1 MNSFCYLITASE
13 KSDVSLHNAFK
24 ICPINPPTFQKAANP
39 VAFSAG
45 TWYNNSNKNPGK
57 IAETSRG
64 ENMKHKPLPIGVEDF
79 KRLVDNGYY
88 FIDKTLMIKE
98 LLENK
103 ETVNLFTRPRRFGKT
118 LNMSMLQRFFEAT
131 EKSNAYLFD
140 GLKIAAYPEYM
151 AYQGQYPV
159 ISISLKSM
167 KQKNFTLAF
176 ETYKY
181 LIKSEYSR
189 HKDFIFSKNILDEE
203 EKARYLSF
211 IQVDATETMYNQ
223 AIGFLSNCLKKAYQQ
238 NVIIL
243 IDEYDVPLENA
254 YHEGF
259 YDDMTNL
266 IRSCF
271 ESALKTNP
279 SLEFAVLTG
288 CLRVSRESIFT
299 GLNNLKTYSITK
311 NKFSQYFGFT
321 QEEMQEILQTFS
333 LEQYAGTIAKWYD
346 GYRFGLTEIYNP
358 WSVLNCIDSYLQN
371 DMVACEPYWSNTSSN
386 RIVKRLIEESNERT
400 KSMVEELINGTPI
413 HTQIFEDVTYG
424 TIDVNQDY
432 IWSFL
437 LFTGYLKIISCET
450 IGDETYYDMVIPNV
464 EIKSIYKNTIRSWF
478 IDHLNRDSRT
488 DILESVIHA
497 DAEKLEDLL
506 CTWLTNTISCFDEQ
520 ENYYHGFVTGLVS
533 GFNGY
538 MVVSNRESGNGRFDL
553 VIKQRSRWHHAAILE
568 FKVVEKYN
576 QMTKACEDALRQ
588 IEEKDYEA
596 SLRDE
601 QYENIAKLGICFCQ
615 KRCRV
620 KSGGVDH
627 FEY

>member
-1 MNSFCYLITASE
+1 MPYQS
-13 KSDVSLHNAFK
+13 
-24 ICPINPPTFQKAANP
+24 PTFKKAANP
-39 VAFSAG
+39 VAFSAR
-45 TWYNNSNKNPGK
+45 TWYNNNNKDSGK

-88 FIDKTLMIKE
+88 FVDKTLMIKE

-103 ETVNLFTRPRRFGKT
+103 GTVNLFTSPRRFGKT

-159 ISISLKSM
+159 ISVSLKSM
-167 KQKNFTLAF
+167 KQASYTNAFYMYKN
-176 ETYKY
+176 
-181 LIKSEYSR
+181 LIAKEYEK
-189 HKDFIFSKNILDEE
+189 HKIILESNQILDS
-203 EKARYLSF
+203 EKEVFQNIMEQRADQNVYLNS
-211 IQVDATETMYNQ
+211 IRT
-223 AIGFLSNCLKKAYQQ
+223 LSDILAKYYEK

-321 QEEMQEILQTFS
+321 QEEMKGILQTFS

-450 IGDETYYDMVIPNV
+450 VGDETYYDMVIPNV

-478 IDHLNRDSRT
+478 IDHINRDSRT

-553 VIKQRSRWHHAAILE
+553 VVKQRSRWHHAAILE

>member
-1 MNSFCYLITASE
+1 
-13 KSDVSLHNAFK
+13 
-24 ICPINPPTFQKAANP
+24 
-39 VAFSAG
+39 
-45 TWYNNSNKNPGK
+45 
-57 IAETSRG
+57 
-64 ENMKHKPLPIGVEDF
+64 MKHKPLPIGVEDF

-151 AYQGQYPV
+151 AYQGKYPV

-189 HKDFIFSKNILDEE
+189 HKDFIFSRNVLDEE

-211 IQVDATETMYNQ
+211 IRVDATETMYNQ

-279 SLEFAVLTG
+279 SLKFAVLTG

-321 QEEMQEILQTFS
+321 QAEMQEILQTFS

-450 IGDETYYDMVIPNV
+450 VGDETYYNMVIPNV

-478 IDHLNRDSRT
+478 IDHINRDSRT

-553 VIKQRSRWHHAAILE
+553 VVKQRSRWHHAAILE

-576 QMTKACEDALRQ
+576 QMTKACEDALKQ

-620 KSGGVDH
+620 RSGGVDH

>member
-1 MNSFCYLITASE
+1 
-13 KSDVSLHNAFK
+13 
-24 ICPINPPTFQKAANP
+24 
-39 VAFSAG
+39 
-45 TWYNNSNKNPGK
+45 
-57 IAETSRG
+57 
-64 ENMKHKPLPIGVEDF
+64 MKHKPLPIGVEDF
-79 KRLVDNGYY
+79 KRLVDNEYY
-88 FIDKTLMIKE
+88 FVDKTPMIKE

-151 AYQGQYPV
+151 VYQGQYPV

-167 KQKNFTLAF
+167 KRASYQEAYFEYVKLLSDEFERHEIILQSDAVSEEDKLEFQK
-176 ETYKY
+176 
-181 LIKSEYSR
+181 IKKRIAEPKEYNSAV
-189 HKDFIFSKNILDEE
+189 KLLSK
-203 EKARYLSF
+203 
-211 IQVDATETMYNQ
+211 
-223 AIGFLSNCLKKAYQQ
+223 FLQKVYQK

-321 QEEMQEILQTFS
+321 QEEMKEILQAFS
-333 LEQYAGTIAKWYD
+333 LEQYAGTIANWYD

-478 IDHLNRDSRT
+478 IDHVNRDSRT

-533 GFNGY
+533 GFSGY

-627 FEY
+627 FDY

>member
-1 MNSFCYLITASE
+1 
-13 KSDVSLHNAFK
+13 
-24 ICPINPPTFQKAANP
+24 
-39 VAFSAG
+39 
-45 TWYNNSNKNPGK
+45 
-57 IAETSRG
+57 
-64 ENMKHKPLPIGVEDF
+64 MKHKPLPIGVEDF

-88 FIDKTLMIKE
+88 FVDKTLMIKE

-167 KQKNFTLAF
+167 KRASYQEAYFEYVKLLSDEFERHETILQSDAVSEEDKLEFQK
-176 ETYKY
+176 
-181 LIKSEYSR
+181 IKRRIAEPKEYNSAV
-189 HKDFIFSKNILDEE
+189 KLLSK
-203 EKARYLSF
+203 
-211 IQVDATETMYNQ
+211 
-223 AIGFLSNCLKKAYQQ
+223 CLQKVYQK

-321 QEEMQEILQTFS
+321 QEEMKEILQTFS

-478 IDHLNRDSRT
+478 IDHVNRDSRT

-533 GFNGY
+533 GFSGY

-627 FEY
+627 FDY

>member
-1 MNSFCYLITASE
+1 
-13 KSDVSLHNAFK
+13 
-24 ICPINPPTFQKAANP
+24 
-39 VAFSAG
+39 
-45 TWYNNSNKNPGK
+45 
-57 IAETSRG
+57 
-64 ENMKHKPLPIGVEDF
+64 MKHKPLPIGVEDF
-79 KRLVDNGYY
+79 KRLVDNEYY

-167 KQKNFTLAF
+167 KRASYQEAYFEYVKLLSDEFERHEIILQSDAVSEEDKLEFQK
-176 ETYKY
+176 
-181 LIKSEYSR
+181 IKKRIAEPKEYNSAV
-189 HKDFIFSKNILDEE
+189 KLLSK
-203 EKARYLSF
+203 
-211 IQVDATETMYNQ
+211 
-223 AIGFLSNCLKKAYQQ
+223 CLQKVYQK

-266 IRSCF
+266 ISSCF

-450 IGDETYYDMVIPNV
+450 VGDETYYDMVIPNV

-478 IDHLNRDSRT
+478 IDHINRDSRT
-488 DILESVIHA
+488 DILESVIRA

-533 GFNGY
+533 GFSGY

-553 VIKQRSRWHHAAILE
+553 VVKQRSRWHHAAILE

-588 IEEKDYEA
+588 IKEKDYEA

-627 FEY
+627 FDY

>member
-1 MNSFCYLITASE
+1 
-13 KSDVSLHNAFK
+13 
-24 ICPINPPTFQKAANP
+24 
-39 VAFSAG
+39 
-45 TWYNNSNKNPGK
+45 
-57 IAETSRG
+57 
-64 ENMKHKPLPIGVEDF
+64 MKHKPLPIGVEDF

-88 FIDKTLMIKE
+88 FVDKTLMIKE

-151 AYQGQYPV
+151 TYQGQYPV

-167 KQKNFTLAF
+167 KRASYQEAYFEYVKLLSDEFERHEIILQSDAVSEEDKLEFQK
-176 ETYKY
+176 
-181 LIKSEYSR
+181 IKRRIAEPKEYNSAV
-189 HKDFIFSKNILDEE
+189 KLLSK
-203 EKARYLSF
+203 
-211 IQVDATETMYNQ
+211 
-223 AIGFLSNCLKKAYQQ
+223 CLQKVYQK

-321 QEEMQEILQTFS
+321 QEEMKEILQTFS

-478 IDHLNRDSRT
+478 IDHINRDSRT

-533 GFNGY
+533 GFSGY
-538 MVVSNRESGNGRFDL
+538 MVISNRESGNGRFDL
-553 VIKQRSRWHHAAILE
+553 VVKQRSRWHHAAILE
-568 FKVVEKYN
+568 FKIVEKYN

-588 IEEKDYEA
+588 IEGKDYEA

-627 FEY
+627 FDY

>member
-1 MNSFCYLITASE
+1 
-13 KSDVSLHNAFK
+13 
-24 ICPINPPTFQKAANP
+24 
-39 VAFSAG
+39 
-45 TWYNNSNKNPGK
+45 
-57 IAETSRG
+57 
-64 ENMKHKPLPIGVEDF
+64 
-79 KRLVDNGYY
+79 
-88 FIDKTLMIKE
+88 
-98 LLENK
+98 
-103 ETVNLFTRPRRFGKT
+103 
-118 LNMSMLQRFFEAT
+118 
-131 EKSNAYLFD
+131 
-140 GLKIAAYPEYM
+140 M

-167 KQKNFTLAF
+167 KQASYTNAFYMYKN
-176 ETYKY
+176 
-181 LIKSEYSR
+181 LIAKEYEK
-189 HKDFIFSKNILDEE
+189 HKIILESNQILDS
-203 EKARYLSF
+203 EKEVFQNIMEQRADQNVYLNS
-211 IQVDATETMYNQ
+211 IRT
-223 AIGFLSNCLKKAYQQ
+223 LSDILAKFYEK

-321 QEEMQEILQTFS
+321 QAEMQEILQTFS
-333 LEQYAGTIAKWYD
+333 LEQYARTIAKWYD

-450 IGDETYYDMVIPNV
+450 VGDETYYDMVIPNV

-478 IDHLNRDSRT
+478 IDHINRDSRT

-520 ENYYHGFVTGLVS
+520 ENYYLGFVTGLVS

-553 VIKQRSRWHHAAILE
+553 VVKQRSRWHHAAILE

-620 KSGGVDH
+620 RSGGVDH

>member
-1 MNSFCYLITASE
+1 
-13 KSDVSLHNAFK
+13 
-24 ICPINPPTFQKAANP
+24 
-39 VAFSAG
+39 
-45 TWYNNSNKNPGK
+45 
-57 IAETSRG
+57 
-64 ENMKHKPLPIGVEDF
+64 MKHKPLPIGVEDF

-103 ETVNLFTRPRRFGKT
+103 ESVNLFTRPRRFGKT

-131 EKSNAYLFD
+131 EKSNAYLFGD
-140 GLKIAAYPEYM
+140 LKIAAYPEYM

-167 KQKNFTLAF
+167 KQASYTDAFYMYKN
-176 ETYKY
+176 
-181 LIKSEYSR
+181 LIAKEYEK
-189 HKDFIFSKNILDEE
+189 HKIILESNQILDS
-203 EKARYLSF
+203 EKEVFQNIMEQRADQNVYLNS
-211 IQVDATETMYNQ
+211 IRT
-223 AIGFLSNCLKKAYQQ
+223 LSDILAKYYKK

-321 QEEMQEILQTFS
+321 QKEIQEILQNFS

-450 IGDETYYDMVIPNV
+450 VGDETYYDMVIPNV

-478 IDHLNRDSRT
+478 IDHINRDSRT

-533 GFNGY
+533 GFSGY

-553 VIKQRSRWHHAAILE
+553 VVKQRSRWHHAAILE

-576 QMTKACEDALRQ
+576 QMTKACEDALNQ

>member
-1 MNSFCYLITASE
+1 
-13 KSDVSLHNAFK
+13 
-24 ICPINPPTFQKAANP
+24 
-39 VAFSAG
+39 
-45 TWYNNSNKNPGK
+45 
-57 IAETSRG
+57 
-64 ENMKHKPLPIGVEDF
+64 MKHKPLPIGVEDF

-88 FIDKTLMIKE
+88 FVDKTLMIKE

-151 AYQGQYPV
+151 AYQGKYPV
-159 ISISLKSM
+159 ISVSLKSM
-167 KQKNFTLAF
+167 KQASYTDAFYMYKN
-176 ETYKY
+176 
-181 LIKSEYSR
+181 LIAKEYEK
-189 HKDFIFSKNILDEE
+189 HKIILESNQILDS
-203 EKARYLSF
+203 EKEVFQNIMEQRADQNVYLNS
-211 IQVDATETMYNQ
+211 IRT
-223 AIGFLSNCLKKAYQQ
+223 LSDILAKYYEK

-321 QEEMQEILQTFS
+321 QAEMQEILQNFS

-450 IGDETYYDMVIPNV
+450 FGDETYYDMVIPNV

-478 IDHLNRDSRT
+478 IDHINRDSRT

-533 GFNGY
+533 GFSGY

-553 VIKQRSRWHHAAILE
+553 VVKQRSRWHHAAILE

-576 QMTKACEDALRQ
+576 QMTKACEDALKQ

>member
-1 MNSFCYLITASE
+1 MPYQS
-13 KSDVSLHNAFK
+13 
-24 ICPINPPTFQKAANP
+24 PTFKKAANP

-45 TWYNNSNKNPGK
+45 TWYNNNNKDSGK

-88 FIDKTLMIKE
+88 FVDKTLMIKE

-159 ISISLKSM
+159 ISVSLKSM
-167 KQKNFTLAF
+167 KQASYTNAFYMYKN
-176 ETYKY
+176 
-181 LIKSEYSR
+181 LIAKEYEK
-189 HKDFIFSKNILDEE
+189 HKIILESNQILDS
-203 EKARYLSF
+203 EKEVFQNIMEQRADQNVYLNS
-211 IQVDATETMYNQ
+211 IRT
-223 AIGFLSNCLKKAYQQ
+223 LSDILAKYYKK
-238 NVIIL
+238 NVIIF

-321 QEEMQEILQTFS
+321 QEEMQEILQNFS
-333 LEQYAGTIAKWYD
+333 LEQYAETIAKWYD

-450 IGDETYYDMVIPNV
+450 VGDETYYDMVIPNV

-478 IDHLNRDSRT
+478 IDHVNRDSRT

-533 GFNGY
+533 GFSGY

-553 VIKQRSRWHHAAILE
+553 VVKQRSRWHHAAILE

>member
-1 MNSFCYLITASE
+1 M
-13 KSDVSLHNAFK
+13 
-24 ICPINPPTFQKAANP
+24 QKQ
-39 VAFSAG
+39 
-45 TWYNNSNKNPGK
+45 
-57 IAETSRG
+57 AEVR
-64 ENMKHKPLPIGVEDF
+64 NVKHKPLPIGIEDF
-79 KRLVDNGYY
+79 KRLVDNEYY
-88 FIDKTLMIKE
+88 FVDKTLMIKE

-159 ISISLKSM
+159 ISVSLKSM
-167 KQKNFTLAF
+167 KQASYTDVFYMYKN
-176 ETYKY
+176 
-181 LIKSEYSR
+181 LIAKEYEK
-189 HKDFIFSKNILDEE
+189 HKIILESNQILDS
-203 EKARYLSF
+203 EKEVFQNIMEQRADQNVYLNS
-211 IQVDATETMYNQ
+211 IQT
-223 AIGFLSNCLKKAYQQ
+223 LSDILAKYYEK

-478 IDHLNRDSRT
+478 IDHINRDSRT

-553 VIKQRSRWHHAAILE
+553 VVKQRSRWHHAAILE

-576 QMTKACEDALRQ
+576 QMTKACEDALNQ

-627 FEY
+627 FDY

>member
-1 MNSFCYLITASE
+1 
-13 KSDVSLHNAFK
+13 
-24 ICPINPPTFQKAANP
+24 
-39 VAFSAG
+39 
-45 TWYNNSNKNPGK
+45 
-57 IAETSRG
+57 
-64 ENMKHKPLPIGVEDF
+64 MKHKPLPIGVEDF
-79 KRLVDNGYY
+79 KRLVDNEYY

-140 GLKIAAYPEYM
+140 SLKIAAYPEYM
-151 AYQGQYPV
+151 AYQGKYPV

-189 HKDFIFSKNILDEE
+189 HKDFIFSRNVLDEE

-321 QEEMQEILQTFS
+321 QEEMQEILQNFS
-333 LEQYAGTIAKWYD
+333 LKQYAETIAKWYD

-413 HTQIFEDVTYG
+413 HTQIFKDVTYG

-450 IGDETYYDMVIPNV
+450 VGDETYYDMVIPNV

-478 IDHLNRDSRT
+478 IDHINRDSRT

-533 GFNGY
+533 GFSGY

-553 VIKQRSRWHHAAILE
+553 VVKQRSRWHHAAILE

>member
-1 MNSFCYLITASE
+1 MPYQS
-13 KSDVSLHNAFK
+13 
-24 ICPINPPTFQKAANP
+24 PTFKKAANP

-45 TWYNNSNKNPGK
+45 TWYNNNNKNPGK
-57 IAETSRG
+57 ITETSRG

-88 FIDKTLMIKE
+88 FVDKTLMIKE

-131 EKSNAYLFD
+131 GKSNAYLFD
-140 GLKIAAYPEYM
+140 GLKIATYPEYM

-167 KQKNFTLAF
+167 KQASYTDAFYMYKNLIAKEYEKHKIILESNQILESEKEIFRNIMEQRADQNVYLNSIRTLSDILAKY
-176 ETYKY
+176 YK
-181 LIKSEYSR
+181 K
-189 HKDFIFSKNILDEE
+189 
-203 EKARYLSF
+203 
-211 IQVDATETMYNQ
+211 
-223 AIGFLSNCLKKAYQQ
+223 

-333 LEQYAGTIAKWYD
+333 LEQYAETIAKWYD

-450 IGDETYYDMVIPNV
+450 VGDETYYDMVIPNV

-478 IDHLNRDSRT
+478 IDHINRDNRT

-553 VIKQRSRWHHAAILE
+553 VVKQRSRWHHAAILE

-576 QMTKACEDALRQ
+576 QMTKACEDALKQ

>member
-1 MNSFCYLITASE
+1 
-13 KSDVSLHNAFK
+13 
-24 ICPINPPTFQKAANP
+24 
-39 VAFSAG
+39 
-45 TWYNNSNKNPGK
+45 
-57 IAETSRG
+57 
-64 ENMKHKPLPIGVEDF
+64 MKHKPLPIGVEDF

-88 FIDKTLMIKE
+88 FVDKTLMIKE

-151 AYQGQYPV
+151 AYQGKYPV
-159 ISISLKSM
+159 ISVSLKSM
-167 KQKNFTLAF
+167 KQASYTDAFYMYKN
-176 ETYKY
+176 
-181 LIKSEYSR
+181 LIAKEYEK
-189 HKDFIFSKNILDEE
+189 HKIILESNQILDS
-203 EKARYLSF
+203 EKEVFQNIMEQRADQNVYLNS
-211 IQVDATETMYNQ
+211 IRT
-223 AIGFLSNCLKKAYQQ
+223 LSDILAKYYEK

-321 QEEMQEILQTFS
+321 QAEMQEILQTFS
-333 LEQYAGTIAKWYD
+333 LEQYAETIAKWYD

-450 IGDETYYDMVIPNV
+450 VGDETYYDMVIPNV

-478 IDHLNRDSRT
+478 IDHINRDSRT
-488 DILESVIHA
+488 DILESIIHA

-533 GFNGY
+533 GFSGY

-553 VIKQRSRWHHAAILE
+553 VVKQRSRWHHAAILE

-576 QMTKACEDALRQ
+576 QMTKACEDALKQ

>member
-1 MNSFCYLITASE
+1 
-13 KSDVSLHNAFK
+13 
-24 ICPINPPTFQKAANP
+24 
-39 VAFSAG
+39 
-45 TWYNNSNKNPGK
+45 
-57 IAETSRG
+57 
-64 ENMKHKPLPIGVEDF
+64 MKHKPLPIGVEDF

-167 KQKNFTLAF
+167 KRASYQEAYFEYVKLLSDEFERHEIILQSDAVSEEDKLEFQK
-176 ETYKY
+176 
-181 LIKSEYSR
+181 IKRRIAEPKEYNSAV
-189 HKDFIFSKNILDEE
+189 KLLSK
-203 EKARYLSF
+203 
-211 IQVDATETMYNQ
+211 
-223 AIGFLSNCLKKAYQQ
+223 CLQKVCQK

-311 NKFSQYFGFT
+311 NKFSRYFGFT
-321 QEEMQEILQTFS
+321 QEEMKEILQTFS

-478 IDHLNRDSRT
+478 IDHVNRDSRT
-488 DILESVIHA
+488 EILESVIHA

-533 GFNGY
+533 GFSGY

-553 VIKQRSRWHHAAILE
+553 VVKQRSRWHHAAILE

-576 QMTKACEDALRQ
+576 QMTKACEDALKQ

-627 FEY
+627 FDY

>member
-1 MNSFCYLITASE
+1 
-13 KSDVSLHNAFK
+13 
-24 ICPINPPTFQKAANP
+24 
-39 VAFSAG
+39 
-45 TWYNNSNKNPGK
+45 
-57 IAETSRG
+57 
-64 ENMKHKPLPIGVEDF
+64 MKHKPLPIGVEDF
-79 KRLVDNGYY
+79 KRLVDNEYY
-88 FIDKTLMIKE
+88 FVDKTPMIKE

-151 AYQGQYPV
+151 VYQGQYPV

-167 KQKNFTLAF
+167 KRASYQEAYFEYVKLLSDEFERHEIILQSDAVSEEDKLEFQK
-176 ETYKY
+176 
-181 LIKSEYSR
+181 IKKRIAEPKEYNSAV
-189 HKDFIFSKNILDEE
+189 KLLSK
-203 EKARYLSF
+203 
-211 IQVDATETMYNQ
+211 
-223 AIGFLSNCLKKAYQQ
+223 CLQKVYQK

-321 QEEMQEILQTFS
+321 QEEMKEILQAFS
-333 LEQYAGTIAKWYD
+333 LEQYAGTIANWYD

-478 IDHLNRDSRT
+478 IDHVNRDSRT

-533 GFNGY
+533 GFSGY

-627 FEY
+627 FDY

>member
-1 MNSFCYLITASE
+1 
-13 KSDVSLHNAFK
+13 
-24 ICPINPPTFQKAANP
+24 
-39 VAFSAG
+39 
-45 TWYNNSNKNPGK
+45 
-57 IAETSRG
+57 
-64 ENMKHKPLPIGVEDF
+64 MKHKPLPIGVEDF
-79 KRLVDNGYY
+79 KRLVDNEYY
-88 FIDKTLMIKE
+88 FVDKTLMIKE

-131 EKSNAYLFD
+131 AKSNAYLFD

-159 ISISLKSM
+159 ISVSLKSM
-167 KQKNFTLAF
+167 KQASYTDAFYMYKNLIAKEYEKHKIILESNQILESEKEIFRNIMEQRANQNVYLNSIRTLSDIL
-176 ETYKY
+176 EKY
-181 LIKSEYSR
+181 Y
-189 HKDFIFSKNILDEE
+189 
-203 EKARYLSF
+203 EK
-211 IQVDATETMYNQ
+211 
-223 AIGFLSNCLKKAYQQ
+223 

-321 QEEMQEILQTFS
+321 QEEMKEILQTFS

-478 IDHLNRDSRT
+478 IDHINRDSRT

-553 VIKQRSRWHHAAILE
+553 VVKQRSRWHHAAILE

-576 QMTKACEDALRQ
+576 QMTKACEDALKQ

>member
-1 MNSFCYLITASE
+1 MPYQS
-13 KSDVSLHNAFK
+13 
-24 ICPINPPTFQKAANP
+24 PTFKKAANP
-39 VAFSAG
+39 VAFSAR
-45 TWYNNSNKNPGK
+45 TWYNNNNKDSGK

-79 KRLVDNGYY
+79 KRLVDNEYY
-88 FIDKTLMIKE
+88 FVDKTLMIKE

-103 ETVNLFTRPRRFGKT
+103 GTVNLFTRPRRFGKT

-159 ISISLKSM
+159 ISVSLKSM
-167 KQKNFTLAF
+167 KQASYTNAFYMYKN
-176 ETYKY
+176 
-181 LIKSEYSR
+181 LIAKEYEK
-189 HKDFIFSKNILDEE
+189 HKIILESNQILDS
-203 EKARYLSF
+203 EKEVFQNIMEQRADQNVYLNS
-211 IQVDATETMYNQ
+211 IRT
-223 AIGFLSNCLKKAYQQ
+223 LSDILAKYYEK

-321 QEEMQEILQTFS
+321 QEEMKGILQTFS

-450 IGDETYYDMVIPNV
+450 VGDETYYDMVIPNV

-478 IDHLNRDSRT
+478 IDHINRDSRT

-533 GFNGY
+533 RFNGY

-553 VIKQRSRWHHAAILE
+553 VVKQRSRWHHAAILE

>member
-1 MNSFCYLITASE
+1 
-13 KSDVSLHNAFK
+13 
-24 ICPINPPTFQKAANP
+24 
-39 VAFSAG
+39 
-45 TWYNNSNKNPGK
+45 
-57 IAETSRG
+57 
-64 ENMKHKPLPIGVEDF
+64 MKHKPLPIGVEDF

-88 FIDKTLMIKE
+88 FVDKTLMIKE

-151 AYQGQYPV
+151 AYQGKYPV
-159 ISISLKSM
+159 ISVSLKSM
-167 KQKNFTLAF
+167 KQASYTDAFYMYKN
-176 ETYKY
+176 
-181 LIKSEYSR
+181 LIAKEYEK
-189 HKDFIFSKNILDEE
+189 HKIILESNQILDS
-203 EKARYLSF
+203 EKEVFQNIMEQRADQNVYLNS
-211 IQVDATETMYNQ
+211 IRT
-223 AIGFLSNCLKKAYQQ
+223 LSDILAKYYEK

-321 QEEMQEILQTFS
+321 QAEMQEILQNFS

-371 DMVACEPYWSNTSSN
+371 DMVACEPYWANTSSN

-450 IGDETYYDMVIPNV
+450 FGDETYYDMVIPNV

-478 IDHLNRDSRT
+478 IDHINRDSRT

-533 GFNGY
+533 GFSGY

-553 VIKQRSRWHHAAILE
+553 VVKQRSRWHHAAILE

-576 QMTKACEDALRQ
+576 QMTKACEDALKQ

>member
-1 MNSFCYLITASE
+1 
-13 KSDVSLHNAFK
+13 
-24 ICPINPPTFQKAANP
+24 
-39 VAFSAG
+39 
-45 TWYNNSNKNPGK
+45 
-57 IAETSRG
+57 
-64 ENMKHKPLPIGVEDF
+64 MKHKPLPIGVEDF
-79 KRLVDNGYY
+79 KRLVDNEYY
-88 FIDKTLMIKE
+88 FVDKTLMIKE

-167 KQKNFTLAF
+167 KRASYQEAYFEYVKLLSDEFERHEIILQSDLVSEEDKLEFQK
-176 ETYKY
+176 
-181 LIKSEYSR
+181 IKKRIAEPKEYNSAV
-189 HKDFIFSKNILDEE
+189 KLLSK
-203 EKARYLSF
+203 
-211 IQVDATETMYNQ
+211 
-223 AIGFLSNCLKKAYQQ
+223 CLQKVYQK

-321 QEEMQEILQTFS
+321 QEEMKEILQAFS

-478 IDHLNRDSRT
+478 IDHINRDSRT

-553 VIKQRSRWHHAAILE
+553 VVKQRSRWHHAAILE

>member
-1 MNSFCYLITASE
+1 
-13 KSDVSLHNAFK
+13 
-24 ICPINPPTFQKAANP
+24 
-39 VAFSAG
+39 
-45 TWYNNSNKNPGK
+45 
-57 IAETSRG
+57 
-64 ENMKHKPLPIGVEDF
+64 MKHKPLPIGVEDF

-88 FIDKTLMIKE
+88 FVDKTLMIKE

-167 KQKNFTLAF
+167 KQASYTNAFYMYKN
-176 ETYKY
+176 
-181 LIKSEYSR
+181 LIAKEYEK
-189 HKDFIFSKNILDEE
+189 HKIILESNQILDS
-203 EKARYLSF
+203 EKEVFQNIMEQRADQNVYLNS
-211 IQVDATETMYNQ
+211 IRT
-223 AIGFLSNCLKKAYQQ
+223 LSDILAKYYEK

-333 LEQYAGTIAKWYD
+333 LEQYAETIAKWYD

-450 IGDETYYDMVIPNV
+450 FGDETYYDMVIPNV

-478 IDHLNRDSRT
+478 IDHINRDSRT

-533 GFNGY
+533 GFSGY

-553 VIKQRSRWHHAAILE
+553 VVKQRSRWHHAAILE

>member
-1 MNSFCYLITASE
+1 MPYQS
-13 KSDVSLHNAFK
+13 
-24 ICPINPPTFQKAANP
+24 PTFKKAANP

-45 TWYNNSNKNPGK
+45 TWYNNNNKDSGK

-79 KRLVDNGYY
+79 RRLVDNGYY
-88 FIDKTLMIKE
+88 FVDKTLMIKE

-151 AYQGQYPV
+151 AYQGKYPV
-159 ISISLKSM
+159 ISVSLKSM

-189 HKDFIFSKNILDEE
+189 HKDFIFSRNVLDEE

-259 YDDMTNL
+259 YDDMANL

-321 QEEMQEILQTFS
+321 QEEMKEILQTFS
-333 LEQYAGTIAKWYD
+333 LEQYAETIAKWYD
-346 GYRFGLTEIYNP
+346 GYQFGLTEIYNP

-450 IGDETYYDMVIPNV
+450 VGDETYYDMVIPNV

-478 IDHLNRDSRT
+478 IDHINRDSRT

-533 GFNGY
+533 GFSGY

-553 VIKQRSRWHHAAILE
+553 VVKQRSRWHHAAILE

-588 IEEKDYEA
+588 IEEKDYEV

-627 FEY
+627 FDY

>member
-1 MNSFCYLITASE
+1 
-13 KSDVSLHNAFK
+13 
-24 ICPINPPTFQKAANP
+24 
-39 VAFSAG
+39 
-45 TWYNNSNKNPGK
+45 
-57 IAETSRG
+57 
-64 ENMKHKPLPIGVEDF
+64 MKHKPLPIGVEDF
-79 KRLVDNGYY
+79 KRLVDNEYY
-88 FIDKTLMIKE
+88 FVDKTLMIKE

-103 ETVNLFTRPRRFGKT
+103 GTVNLFTRPRRFGKT

-167 KQKNFTLAF
+167 KRASYQEAYFEYVKLLSDEFERHEIILQSDLVSEEDKLEFQK
-176 ETYKY
+176 
-181 LIKSEYSR
+181 IKKRIAEPKEYNSAV
-189 HKDFIFSKNILDEE
+189 KLLSK
-203 EKARYLSF
+203 
-211 IQVDATETMYNQ
+211 
-223 AIGFLSNCLKKAYQQ
+223 CLQKVYQK

-321 QEEMQEILQTFS
+321 QEEMKEILQAFS

-450 IGDETYYDMVIPNV
+450 VGDETYYDMVIPNV

-478 IDHLNRDSRT
+478 IDHVNRDSRT

-533 GFNGY
+533 GFSGY

-553 VIKQRSRWHHAAILE
+553 VVKQRSRWHHAAILE

>member
-1 MNSFCYLITASE
+1 
-13 KSDVSLHNAFK
+13 
-24 ICPINPPTFQKAANP
+24 
-39 VAFSAG
+39 
-45 TWYNNSNKNPGK
+45 
-57 IAETSRG
+57 
-64 ENMKHKPLPIGVEDF
+64 MKHKPLPIGVEDF

-88 FIDKTLMIKE
+88 FVDKTLMIKE

-159 ISISLKSM
+159 ISVSLKSM
-167 KQKNFTLAF
+167 KQASYTNAFYMYKN
-176 ETYKY
+176 
-181 LIKSEYSR
+181 LIAKEYEK
-189 HKDFIFSKNILDEE
+189 HKIILESDKILDS
-203 EKARYLSF
+203 EKEVFQNIMEQRADQNVYLNS
-211 IQVDATETMYNQ
+211 IRT
-223 AIGFLSNCLKKAYQQ
+223 LSDILAKYYEKS
-238 NVIIL
+238 VIIL

-321 QEEMQEILQTFS
+321 QEEMKEILQTFS

-413 HTQIFEDVTYG
+413 RTQIFEDVTYG

-478 IDHLNRDSRT
+478 IDHVNRDSRT
-488 DILESVIHA
+488 DILKSVIHA

-553 VIKQRSRWHHAAILE
+553 VVKQRSRWHHAAILE

-576 QMTKACEDALRQ
+576 QMTKACEDALKQ

>member
-1 MNSFCYLITASE
+1 
-13 KSDVSLHNAFK
+13 
-24 ICPINPPTFQKAANP
+24 
-39 VAFSAG
+39 
-45 TWYNNSNKNPGK
+45 
-57 IAETSRG
+57 
-64 ENMKHKPLPIGVEDF
+64 MKHKPLPIGVEDF

-88 FIDKTLMIKE
+88 FVDKTLMIKE

-118 LNMSMLQRFFEAT
+118 LNMSMLKRFFEAT

-167 KQKNFTLAF
+167 KRASYQEAYFEYVKLLSDEFERHETILQSDAVSEEDKLEFQK
-176 ETYKY
+176 
-181 LIKSEYSR
+181 IKKRIAEPKEYNSAV
-189 HKDFIFSKNILDEE
+189 KLLSK
-203 EKARYLSF
+203 
-211 IQVDATETMYNQ
+211 
-223 AIGFLSNCLKKAYQQ
+223 CLQKVYQK

-321 QEEMQEILQTFS
+321 QAEMQEILQNFS
-333 LEQYAGTIAKWYD
+333 LEQYAETIAKWYD

-386 RIVKRLIEESNERT
+386 RIVRRLIEESNERT
-400 KSMVEELINGTPI
+400 KSMVEELINGIPI

-450 IGDETYYDMVIPNV
+450 VGDETYYDMVIPNV

-478 IDHLNRDSRT
+478 IDHINRDSRT

-533 GFNGY
+533 GFSGY

-553 VIKQRSRWHHAAILE
+553 VVKQRSRWHHAAILE

-576 QMTKACEDALRQ
+576 QMTKACEDALKQ

-615 KRCRV
+615 KRCRI

>member
-1 MNSFCYLITASE
+1 
-13 KSDVSLHNAFK
+13 
-24 ICPINPPTFQKAANP
+24 
-39 VAFSAG
+39 
-45 TWYNNSNKNPGK
+45 
-57 IAETSRG
+57 
-64 ENMKHKPLPIGVEDF
+64 MKHKPLPIGVEDF

-88 FIDKTLMIKE
+88 FVDKTLMIKE

-159 ISISLKSM
+159 ISVSLKSM
-167 KQKNFTLAF
+167 KQASYTNAFYMYKNLIAKEYEKHKIILESNQILESEKEIFRNIMEQRADQNVYLNSIRTLSDILAKY
-176 ETYKY
+176 YK
-181 LIKSEYSR
+181 K
-189 HKDFIFSKNILDEE
+189 
-203 EKARYLSF
+203 
-211 IQVDATETMYNQ
+211 
-223 AIGFLSNCLKKAYQQ
+223 

-321 QEEMQEILQTFS
+321 QEEMQEILQNFS

-371 DMVACEPYWSNTSSN
+371 DMVADLAICQ
-386 RIVKRLIEESNERT
+386 LQ
-400 KSMVEELINGTPI
+400 
-413 HTQIFEDVTYG
+413 HTMQDQNALPLFRQTGKGSGHQFVPDMQGVA
-424 TIDVNQDY
+424 ID
-432 IWSFL
+432 
-437 LFTGYLKIISCET
+437 
-450 IGDETYYDMVIPNV
+450 
-464 EIKSIYKNTIRSWF
+464 
-478 IDHLNRDSRT
+478 
-488 DILESVIHA
+488 
-497 DAEKLEDLL
+497 
-506 CTWLTNTISCFDEQ
+506 
-520 ENYYHGFVTGLVS
+520 
-533 GFNGY
+533 
-538 MVVSNRESGNGRFDL
+538 RE
-553 VIKQRSRWHHAAILE
+553 
-568 FKVVEKYN
+568 
-576 QMTKACEDALRQ
+576 
-588 IEEKDYEA
+588 
-596 SLRDE
+596 
-601 QYENIAKLGICFCQ
+601 
-615 KRCRV
+615 
-620 KSGGVDH
+620 
-627 FEY
+627 

>member
-1 MNSFCYLITASE
+1 
-13 KSDVSLHNAFK
+13 
-24 ICPINPPTFQKAANP
+24 
-39 VAFSAG
+39 
-45 TWYNNSNKNPGK
+45 
-57 IAETSRG
+57 
-64 ENMKHKPLPIGVEDF
+64 MKHKTLPIGVEDF
-79 KRLVDNGYY
+79 KRLVDNEYY
-88 FIDKTLMIKE
+88 FVDKTLMIKE

-167 KQKNFTLAF
+167 KRASYQEAYFEYVKLLSDEFERHEIILQSDLVSEEDKLEFQK
-176 ETYKY
+176 
-181 LIKSEYSR
+181 IKKRIAEPKEYNSAV
-189 HKDFIFSKNILDEE
+189 KLLSK
-203 EKARYLSF
+203 
-211 IQVDATETMYNQ
+211 
-223 AIGFLSNCLKKAYQQ
+223 CLQKVYQK

-321 QEEMQEILQTFS
+321 QEEMKGILQTFS

-450 IGDETYYDMVIPNV
+450 VGDETYYDMVIPNV

-478 IDHLNRDSRT
+478 IDHINRDSRT

-553 VIKQRSRWHHAAILE
+553 VVKQRSRWHHAAILE

-576 QMTKACEDALRQ
+576 QMTKACEDALKQ

>member
-1 MNSFCYLITASE
+1 
-13 KSDVSLHNAFK
+13 
-24 ICPINPPTFQKAANP
+24 
-39 VAFSAG
+39 
-45 TWYNNSNKNPGK
+45 
-57 IAETSRG
+57 
-64 ENMKHKPLPIGVEDF
+64 MKHKPLPIGVEDF
-79 KRLVDNGYY
+79 KRLVDNEYY
-88 FIDKTLMIKE
+88 FVDKTLMIKD

-167 KQKNFTLAF
+167 KRASYQEAYFEYVKLLSDEFERHEIILQSDAVSEEDKLEFQK
-176 ETYKY
+176 
-181 LIKSEYSR
+181 IKKRIAEPKEYNSAV
-189 HKDFIFSKNILDEE
+189 KLLSK
-203 EKARYLSF
+203 
-211 IQVDATETMYNQ
+211 
-223 AIGFLSNCLKKAYQQ
+223 CLQKVYQK

-321 QEEMQEILQTFS
+321 QAEMQEILQTFS

-413 HTQIFEDVTYG
+413 HTHIFEDVTYG

-450 IGDETYYDMVIPNV
+450 VGDETYYDMVIPNV

-478 IDHLNRDSRT
+478 IDHINRDNRT

-553 VIKQRSRWHHAAILE
+553 VVKQRSRWHHAAILE

-627 FEY
+627 FDY

>member
-1 MNSFCYLITASE
+1 
-13 KSDVSLHNAFK
+13 
-24 ICPINPPTFQKAANP
+24 
-39 VAFSAG
+39 
-45 TWYNNSNKNPGK
+45 
-57 IAETSRG
+57 
-64 ENMKHKPLPIGVEDF
+64 MKHKPLPIGVEDF

-151 AYQGQYPV
+151 AYQGKYPV

-167 KQKNFTLAF
+167 KQASYTDAFYMYKN
-176 ETYKY
+176 
-181 LIKSEYSR
+181 LIAKEYEK
-189 HKDFIFSKNILDEE
+189 HKIILESNKILDS
-203 EKARYLSF
+203 EKEVFQNIMEQRADQNVYLNS
-211 IQVDATETMYNQ
+211 IRT
-223 AIGFLSNCLKKAYQQ
+223 LSDILAKYYEK

-321 QEEMQEILQTFS
+321 QEEMKGILQTFS

-478 IDHLNRDSRT
+478 VDHINRDSRT

-553 VIKQRSRWHHAAILE
+553 VVKQRSRWHHAAILE

-576 QMTKACEDALRQ
+576 QMTKACEDALKQ

>member
-1 MNSFCYLITASE
+1 
-13 KSDVSLHNAFK
+13 
-24 ICPINPPTFQKAANP
+24 
-39 VAFSAG
+39 
-45 TWYNNSNKNPGK
+45 
-57 IAETSRG
+57 
-64 ENMKHKPLPIGVEDF
+64 MKHKPLPIGVEDF
-79 KRLVDNGYY
+79 KRLVDNEYY
-88 FIDKTLMIKE
+88 FVDKTLMIKE

-131 EKSNAYLFD
+131 AKSNAYLFD

-167 KQKNFTLAF
+167 KQASYTDAFYMYKNLIAKEYEKHKIILESNKILQSEKEIFRNIMEQRADQNVYLNSIRTLSDILA
-176 ETYKY
+176 KY
-181 LIKSEYSR
+181 Y
-189 HKDFIFSKNILDEE
+189 
-203 EKARYLSF
+203 EK
-211 IQVDATETMYNQ
+211 
-223 AIGFLSNCLKKAYQQ
+223 

-321 QEEMQEILQTFS
+321 QAEMQEILQNFS

-450 IGDETYYDMVIPNV
+450 FGDETYYDMVIPNV

-478 IDHLNRDSRT
+478 IDHINRDSRT

-533 GFNGY
+533 GFSGY

-553 VIKQRSRWHHAAILE
+553 VVKQRSRWHHAAILE

-576 QMTKACEDALRQ
+576 QMTKACEDALKQ

>member
-1 MNSFCYLITASE
+1 
-13 KSDVSLHNAFK
+13 
-24 ICPINPPTFQKAANP
+24 
-39 VAFSAG
+39 
-45 TWYNNSNKNPGK
+45 
-57 IAETSRG
+57 
-64 ENMKHKPLPIGVEDF
+64 MKHKPLPIGVEDF

-88 FIDKTLMIKE
+88 FVDKTLMIKE

-103 ETVNLFTRPRRFGKT
+103 ESVNLFTRPRRFGKT

-131 EKSNAYLFD
+131 ENSNAYLFD

-159 ISISLKSM
+159 ISVSLKSM
-167 KQKNFTLAF
+167 KQASYTDAFYMYKN
-176 ETYKY
+176 
-181 LIKSEYSR
+181 LIAKEYEK
-189 HKDFIFSKNILDEE
+189 HKIILESNQILDS
-203 EKARYLSF
+203 EKEVFQNIMEQRADQNVYLNS
-211 IQVDATETMYNQ
+211 IRT
-223 AIGFLSNCLKKAYQQ
+223 LSDILAKYYKK

-321 QEEMQEILQTFS
+321 QAEMQEILQTFS

-478 IDHLNRDSRT
+478 IDHINRDSRT

-533 GFNGY
+533 GFSGY

-553 VIKQRSRWHHAAILE
+553 VVKQRSRWHHAAILE

>member
-1 MNSFCYLITASE
+1 
-13 KSDVSLHNAFK
+13 
-24 ICPINPPTFQKAANP
+24 
-39 VAFSAG
+39 
-45 TWYNNSNKNPGK
+45 
-57 IAETSRG
+57 
-64 ENMKHKPLPIGVEDF
+64 MKHKPLPIGVEDF

-88 FIDKTLMIKE
+88 FVDKTLMIKE

-151 AYQGQYPV
+151 AYQGKYPV
-159 ISISLKSM
+159 ISVSLKSM
-167 KQKNFTLAF
+167 KQASYTDAFYMYKN
-176 ETYKY
+176 
-181 LIKSEYSR
+181 LIAKEYEK
-189 HKDFIFSKNILDEE
+189 HKIILESNQILDS
-203 EKARYLSF
+203 EKEVFQNIMEQRADQNVYLNS
-211 IQVDATETMYNQ
+211 IRT
-223 AIGFLSNCLKKAYQQ
+223 LSDILAKYYEK

-321 QEEMQEILQTFS
+321 QAEMQEILQTFS

-450 IGDETYYDMVIPNV
+450 FGDETYYDMVIPNV

-478 IDHLNRDSRT
+478 IDHINRDSRT

-533 GFNGY
+533 GFSGY

-553 VIKQRSRWHHAAILE
+553 VVKQRSRWHHAAILE

-576 QMTKACEDALRQ
+576 QMTKACEDALKQ

>member
-1 MNSFCYLITASE
+1 
-13 KSDVSLHNAFK
+13 
-24 ICPINPPTFQKAANP
+24 
-39 VAFSAG
+39 
-45 TWYNNSNKNPGK
+45 
-57 IAETSRG
+57 
-64 ENMKHKPLPIGVEDF
+64 MKHKPLPIGVEDF
-79 KRLVDNGYY
+79 KRLVDNEYY
-88 FIDKTLMIKE
+88 FVDKTLMIKE

-140 GLKIAAYPEYM
+140 GLKIAAHPEYM

-159 ISISLKSM
+159 ISVSLKSM
-167 KQKNFTLAF
+167 KQASYTDAFYMYKNLIAKEYEKHKIILESNEILESEKEIFRNIMEQRADQNVYLNSIRTLSDILA
-176 ETYKY
+176 KY
-181 LIKSEYSR
+181 Y
-189 HKDFIFSKNILDEE
+189 
-203 EKARYLSF
+203 EK
-211 IQVDATETMYNQ
+211 
-223 AIGFLSNCLKKAYQQ
+223 

-321 QEEMQEILQTFS
+321 QEEMKEILQTFS
-333 LEQYAGTIAKWYD
+333 LEQYAETIAKWYD

-478 IDHLNRDSRT
+478 IDHVNRDSRT

-533 GFNGY
+533 GFSGY

-553 VIKQRSRWHHAAILE
+553 VVKQRSRWHYAAILE

-576 QMTKACEDALRQ
+576 QMTKACEDALKQ

>member
-1 MNSFCYLITASE
+1 
-13 KSDVSLHNAFK
+13 
-24 ICPINPPTFQKAANP
+24 
-39 VAFSAG
+39 
-45 TWYNNSNKNPGK
+45 
-57 IAETSRG
+57 
-64 ENMKHKPLPIGVEDF
+64 MKHKPLPIGVEDF
-79 KRLVDNGYY
+79 KRLVDNEYY

-167 KQKNFTLAF
+167 KRASYQEAYFEYVKLLSDEFERHEIILQSDAVSEEDKLEFQK
-176 ETYKY
+176 
-181 LIKSEYSR
+181 IKKRIAEPKEYNSAV
-189 HKDFIFSKNILDEE
+189 KLLSK
-203 EKARYLSF
+203 
-211 IQVDATETMYNQ
+211 
-223 AIGFLSNCLKKAYQQ
+223 CLQKVYQK

-321 QEEMQEILQTFS
+321 QAEMQEILQTFS

-450 IGDETYYDMVIPNV
+450 VGDETYYDMVIPNV

-478 IDHLNRDSRT
+478 IDHINRDSRT

-553 VIKQRSRWHHAAILE
+553 VVKQRSRWHHAAIME

-576 QMTKACEDALRQ
+576 QMTKACEDALKQ

-601 QYENIAKLGICFCQ
+601 QYENIAKLGICFCR

-627 FEY
+627 FDY

>member
-1 MNSFCYLITASE
+1 
-13 KSDVSLHNAFK
+13 
-24 ICPINPPTFQKAANP
+24 
-39 VAFSAG
+39 
-45 TWYNNSNKNPGK
+45 
-57 IAETSRG
+57 
-64 ENMKHKPLPIGVEDF
+64 MKHKPLPIGVEDF

-167 KQKNFTLAF
+167 KRASYQEAYFEYVKLLSDEFERHETILQSDAVSEEDKLEFQK
-176 ETYKY
+176 
-181 LIKSEYSR
+181 IKKRIAEPKEYNSAV
-189 HKDFIFSKNILDEE
+189 KLLSK
-203 EKARYLSF
+203 
-211 IQVDATETMYNQ
+211 
-223 AIGFLSNCLKKAYQQ
+223 CLQKVYQK

-321 QEEMQEILQTFS
+321 QAEMQEILQNFS

-478 IDHLNRDSRT
+478 IDHVNRDSRT

-553 VIKQRSRWHHAAILE
+553 VVKQRSRWHHAAILE

-576 QMTKACEDALRQ
+576 QMTKACEDALKQ

-627 FEY
+627 FDY

>member
-1 MNSFCYLITASE
+1 
-13 KSDVSLHNAFK
+13 
-24 ICPINPPTFQKAANP
+24 
-39 VAFSAG
+39 
-45 TWYNNSNKNPGK
+45 
-57 IAETSRG
+57 
-64 ENMKHKPLPIGVEDF
+64 MKHKPLPIGVEDF
-79 KRLVDNGYY
+79 KRLVDNEYY
-88 FIDKTLMIKE
+88 FVDKTLMIKE

-103 ETVNLFTRPRRFGKT
+103 ESVNLFTRPRRFGKT

-131 EKSNAYLFD
+131 EKSNAYLFGD
-140 GLKIAAYPEYM
+140 LKITAYPEYM

-167 KQKNFTLAF
+167 KQASYTDAFYMYKN
-176 ETYKY
+176 
-181 LIKSEYSR
+181 LIAKEYEK
-189 HKDFIFSKNILDEE
+189 HKIILESNQILDS
-203 EKARYLSF
+203 EKEVFQNIMEQRADQNVYLNS
-211 IQVDATETMYNQ
+211 IRT
-223 AIGFLSNCLKKAYQQ
+223 LSDILEKYYEK

-321 QEEMQEILQTFS
+321 QEEMQEILQAFS

-478 IDHLNRDSRT
+478 IDHINRDSRT

-553 VIKQRSRWHHAAILE
+553 VVKQRSRWHHAAILE

>member
-1 MNSFCYLITASE
+1 
-13 KSDVSLHNAFK
+13 
-24 ICPINPPTFQKAANP
+24 
-39 VAFSAG
+39 
-45 TWYNNSNKNPGK
+45 
-57 IAETSRG
+57 
-64 ENMKHKPLPIGVEDF
+64 MKHKPLPIGVEDF

-88 FIDKTLMIKE
+88 FVDKTLMIKE

-167 KQKNFTLAF
+167 KRASYQEAYFEYVKLLSDEFERHEIILQSDAVSEEDKLEFQK
-176 ETYKY
+176 
-181 LIKSEYSR
+181 IKKRIAEPKEYNSAV
-189 HKDFIFSKNILDEE
+189 KLLSK
-203 EKARYLSF
+203 
-211 IQVDATETMYNQ
+211 
-223 AIGFLSNCLKKAYQQ
+223 CLQKVYQK

-311 NKFSQYFGFT
+311 NKFSRYFGFT
-321 QEEMQEILQTFS
+321 QEEMKEILQTFS

-450 IGDETYYDMVIPNV
+450 VGDETYYDMVIPNV

-478 IDHLNRDSRT
+478 IDHINRDRRT

-553 VIKQRSRWHHAAILE
+553 VVKQRSRWHHAAILE

-620 KSGGVDH
+620 RSGGVDH
-627 FEY
+627 FDY

>member
-1 MNSFCYLITASE
+1 
-13 KSDVSLHNAFK
+13 
-24 ICPINPPTFQKAANP
+24 
-39 VAFSAG
+39 
-45 TWYNNSNKNPGK
+45 
-57 IAETSRG
+57 
-64 ENMKHKPLPIGVEDF
+64 MKHKPLPIGVEDF
-79 KRLVDNGYY
+79 KRLVDNEYY

-151 AYQGQYPV
+151 TYQGQYPV

-167 KQKNFTLAF
+167 KRASYQEAYFEYVKLLSDEFERHETILQSDAVSEEDKLEFQK
-176 ETYKY
+176 
-181 LIKSEYSR
+181 IKKRIAEPKEYNSAV
-189 HKDFIFSKNILDEE
+189 KLLSK
-203 EKARYLSF
+203 
-211 IQVDATETMYNQ
+211 
-223 AIGFLSNCLKKAYQQ
+223 CLQKVYQK

-321 QEEMQEILQTFS
+321 QEEMKEILQNFS

-386 RIVKRLIEESNERT
+386 QIVKRLIEESNERT

-450 IGDETYYDMVIPNV
+450 VGDETYYDMVIPNV

-478 IDHLNRDSRT
+478 IDHVNRDSRT

-553 VIKQRSRWHHAAILE
+553 VVKQRSRWHHAAILE

-627 FEY
+627 FDY